1 MSCKS
6 LDAKTI
12 FWEHISTCLPV
23 FTKLF
28 GFIHHWEQG
37 THMAHVNF
45 WSDLVPLFWHFHC
58 FFHATEGTEQP
69 VQ

>member
-1 MSCKS
+1 MS
-6 LDAKTI
+6 A
-12 FWEHISTCLPV
+12 CLPA

-28 GFIHHWEQG
+28 GFIHYGEQG

-45 WSDLVPLFWHFHC
+45 WSDLVPLLWHFHC